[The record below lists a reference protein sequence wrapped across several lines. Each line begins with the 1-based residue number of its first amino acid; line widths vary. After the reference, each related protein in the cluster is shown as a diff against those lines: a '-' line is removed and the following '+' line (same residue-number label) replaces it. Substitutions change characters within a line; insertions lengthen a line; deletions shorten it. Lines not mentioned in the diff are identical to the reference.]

1 MENPV
6 DFEGLGTHVEN
17 EEIDGVIDIT
27 RLVDERTNSPNSDSI
42 PKTEVL
48 LFISVHLNNKI
59 VQPFGAKYYSSQ
71 RL

>member
-42 PKTEVL
+42 PKTEV
-48 LFISVHLNNKI
+48 KTTKMED
-59 VQPFGAKYYSSQ
+59 VQNG
-71 RL
+71 R

>member
-42 PKTEVL
+42 PKTEVSKKGSL
-48 LFISVHLNNKI
+48 EINTNKC
-59 VQPFGAKYYSSQ
+59 
-71 RL
+71 L